1 MKKLSKKQKLIGF
14 IAILIVAVIIAI
26 VITTSIIKNNKQVAS
41 EGYSLATA
49 NADSEIIANYIKKG
63 ITIGGVTGKLE
74 SLNTFDATATA
85 EDIALGK
92 TAYVN
97 GKKITGMR
105 IETVAQGKESQKVFE
120 ENTVL
125 IDDYGN
131 KVKVPEGFK
140 ISEDSATGVT
150 GGVVIEDVT
159 AKGVTE
165 YTKGSQFVWIPI
177 GDVIKDTNGN
187 KVTISLGRYTFA
199 SDGTKTL
206 VQLGEEWNQEL
217 PISPYYRELVNSNYG
232 NSVAKSLGD
241 FANRTINSGGYYLGR
256 YEAGDATAT
265 NLARTDST
273 SDSNPIVSKSG
284 VYPYNYI
291 TQSQASN
298 LCRGMYNSNNFESDL
313 INSYAWDT
321 AIVFIQEFSGDINY
335 SRASKL
341 QDTLAKCG
349 EATDGKNN
357 DVRCNIYD
365 MAGNTCE
372 WTTEASSNPYAAPLV
387 YRGGGYDGYYTS
399 DRNFGGITHS
409 HWAWSARI
417 ILYL

>member
-1 MKKLSKKQKLIGF
+1 MKKLSNKQKLIVF
-14 IAILIVAVIIAI
+14 IAILLVAVIIAI
-26 VITTSIIKNNKQVAS
+26 VITTSIVNNNQVVN
-41 EGYSLATA
+41 EGYAATSA
-49 NADSEIIANYIKKG
+49 NAGSNLIANYILNG
-63 ITIGGVTGKLE
+63 ITIGGVTGKMDVLDT
-74 SLNTFDATATA
+74 SDATATP
-85 EDIALGK
+85 EDIEWGE

-206 VQLGEEWNQEL
+206 VQLGEEWNQER

-232 NSVAKSLGD
+232 NLVAKNLGD

-256 YEAGDATAT
+256 YETGDATAT

-335 SRASKL
+335 SRDSKL

-357 DVRCNIYD
+357 DVRCNIFD
-365 MAGNTCE
+365 MAGNTYE

-387 YRGGGYDGYYTS
+387 YRGGGYAGYYTS